1 MPPFPNAALLAVF
14 PARKPIPRPA
24 AAAASPPEQDQ
35 DSTCAAPS
43 TLIIILSSSFITGRN
58 AVPAC
63 SAHFTLIG
71 RNCTPQQRG
80 GQFPVLYN
88 WPFNTNSAEG
98 RISFSC
104 KPGVC
109 LLFGWLPR
117 SIPSCP
123 HPQLPPSTR
132 NTVHYHCY
140 LSMSSY
146 PPTPAFGV
154 FNFVPPKVPLA
165 PVRPQQQQ
173 QGGAS
178 THVSVLQA
186 DSTSRRPTLPP
197 QRSQTG
203 PSSASPS
210 RASLSPAKMES
221 HSSDALSDSPEE
233 GELSESHSA
242 NRDNGSS
249 NSPNISSDDEGRP
262 LAVLCSLA
270 GWVAHYSAI
279 CRIELRATVDR
290 PLLDPPSNW
299 YSSHYSG
306 QSAPPDPLPPCL

>member
-1 MPPFPNAALLAVF
+1 
-14 PARKPIPRPA
+14 
-24 AAAASPPEQDQ
+24 
-35 DSTCAAPS
+35 
-43 TLIIILSSSFITGRN
+43 
-58 AVPAC
+58 
-63 SAHFTLIG
+63 
-71 RNCTPQQRG
+71 
-80 GQFPVLYN
+80 
-88 WPFNTNSAEG
+88 
-98 RISFSC
+98 
-104 KPGVC
+104 
-109 LLFGWLPR
+109 
-117 SIPSCP
+117 
-123 HPQLPPSTR
+123 
-132 NTVHYHCY
+132 
-140 LSMSSY
+140 MSSY

-154 FNFVPPKVPLA
+154 FNFVPPKAPLA

-262 LAVLCSLA
+262 PCSPLFPSWLGCSLFRDMLYRTSR
-270 GWVAHYSAI
+270 YSRSSTPRSPEQLVFLALFGTI
-279 CRIELRATVDR
+279 CTPRSIAAVSLSSCTDR
-290 PLLDPPSNW
+290 TLC
-299 YSSHYSG
+299 G
-306 QSAPPDPLPPCL
+306 IQAPPAPRIASSGSVRERCPPCEK